1 MTDFLTEYGYGFIVV
16 VVLLESVA
24 LPLPG
29 ESLVVAAGMLASSG
43 KMNIL
48 LVLGASFLGSVLGD
62 NVGYFVGRRYGRAAI
77 VKWGDKFGFDEDKL
91 RMVEEKFRSYGFI
104 IVLIARFVFILRQ
117 LNGFVAGM
125 MHMRWPQFL
134 LYNSISAAA
143 WTAVYGLTAY
153 YFGKA
158 LTHFLEEQSTWA
170 IIAISGSIC
179 AIGMFGTYKVLFD
192 AKKARKTKADREKS
206 GTLDRE
212 QSEGRSST

>member
-1 MTDFLTEYGYGFIVV
+1 MTDFLTQYGYGFIVV

-24 LPLPG
+24 MPLPG

-43 KMNIL
+43 KMNIF
-48 LVLGASFLGSVLGD
+48 LVLGASFLGSILGD
-62 NVGYFVGRRYGRAAI
+62 NIGYFVGRRYGRAAI
-77 VKWGDKFGFDEDKL
+77 VKWGDRVGFDEDKL
-91 RMVEEKFRSYGFI
+91 TMVEEKFQSYGFV

-125 MHMRWPQFL
+125 MHMRWLQFL
-134 LYNSISAAA
+134 LYNSISAAL
-143 WTAVYGLTAY
+143 WTAAYGLTAY

-170 IIAISGSIC
+170 IIAISGLIC

-192 AKKARKTKADREKS
+192 AKKEKNAKGTQKNGREE
-206 GTLDRE
+206 RE
-212 QSEGRSST
+212 ETV

>member
-1 MTDFLTEYGYGFIVV
+1 MTDFLTQYGYSLIVV

-24 LPLPG
+24 MPLPG

-48 LVLGASFLGSVLGD
+48 LVLGASFLGSILGD
-62 NVGYFVGRRYGRAAI
+62 NIGYFVGRRYGRAAI
-77 VKWGDKFGFDEDKL
+77 VRWGDRVGFDEDKL
-91 RMVEEKFRSYGFI
+91 TMVEEKFNSYGFV
-104 IVLIARFVFILRQ
+104 IVLIARFIFILRQ

-125 MHMRWPQFL
+125 MRMRWPQFL
-134 LYNSISAAA
+134 LYNAISAAL

-170 IIAISGSIC
+170 ILAISGTIC

-192 AKKARKTKADREKS
+192 AKKEKKAKADGKTVRDKS
-206 GTLDRE
+206 EETA
-212 QSEGRSST
+212 